1 VLKMSEEK
9 NIEEGQKSENGS
21 PEEIHDSEMM
31 NIESSISNEEL
42 ETTNSKLETENM
54 EVHHHPE
61 VGKKNFKEY
70 FLEFLMIF
78 LAVTMGFFAENI
90 REKISDNRRVDEYVN
105 SMVSDLKSDVS
116 MYESFDSLNLGYCKM
131 IDTVFILMK
140 SSNSKS
146 GRIYYLARR
155 LTMMGSF
162 IPSVNAKTYL
172 QMTSTGAFRLVK
184 HRRVADSIA
193 LYYQLIKSFDYWSEL
208 QRTRVNNLIATNDKM
223 FSAEAFLSIYKAIEF
238 GNDSLNHVIN
248 SNPPFVSNDPR
259 DINAVMMHYQYFYG
273 FLKLMNG
280 RASIASAQA
289 KTLIALLE
297 KEYELGE
304 E

>member
-1 VLKMSEEK
+1 MVNESSEGIPNWSLRIK
-9 NIEEGQKSENGS
+9 KSATSNIELATE
-21 PEEIHDSEMM
+21 DY
-31 NIESSISNEEL
+31 
-42 ETTNSKLETENM
+42 KLETQNM
-54 EVHHHPE
+54 EVHHHPNVE
-61 VGKKNFKEY
+61 KKNFKEY

-90 REKISDNRRVDEYVN
+90 REKITDAKQVDEYMR
-105 SMVSDLKSDVS
+105 SMVSDLKNDVS
-116 MYESFDSLNLGYCKM
+116 MYDSFDSLNLGYCKM
-131 IDTVFILMK
+131 IDTVFLLMK
-140 SSNSKS
+140 NSNPNS

-172 QMTSTGAFRLVK
+172 QMTSTGAFRLIK
-184 HRRVADSIA
+184 HRKVADSIA

-223 FSAEAFLSIYKAIEF
+223 FSADAFLAIYKAIEF
-238 GNDSLNHVIN
+238 GGDSLQHVIQ
-248 SNPPFVSNDPR
+248 SNPPFVSKDPR

-273 FLKLMNG
+273 FLKLMDG
-280 RASIASAQA
+280 RASLASSQA
-289 KTLIALLE
+289 KKLSELLE